1 MVPVTEILTNTRDCE
16 SGTLYSELAGQEEFL
31 GSHVLRVPSELNA
44 SLLSSREGRGKARQ
58 YTTINGRMVVI
69 KDSWVYAN
77 KGL

>member
-1 MVPVTEILTNTRDCE
+1 MLRVSSETNT
-16 SGTLYSELAGQEEFL
+16 
-31 GSHVLRVPSELNA
+31 